1 VTERGQA
8 DALHHA
14 SCATR
19 PHARQRRA
27 MLAQP
32 TRHRNAGTLTPRA
45 AVAMLQTMRL
55 SDRKIDALA
64 DKIVR
69 WLEQNKD
76 IECLG
81 SSDAIRAAII
91 DEFRQ
96 EKELER
102 QLDEAVDRVMA
113 QNETRMRLEGID
125 VWVMRK
131 KIRQQ
136 LARERGIVL

>member
-1 VTERGQA
+1 
-8 DALHHA
+8 
-14 SCATR
+14 
-19 PHARQRRA
+19 
-27 MLAQP
+27 
-32 TRHRNAGTLTPRA
+32 
-45 AVAMLQTMRL
+45 MRL
-55 SDRKIDALA
+55 SDRKIEALA

-81 SSDAIRAAII
+81 SSDTIRAAVI

-113 QNETRMRLEGID
+113 QNESRMRLEGID

>member
-1 VTERGQA
+1 
-8 DALHHA
+8 
-14 SCATR
+14 
-19 PHARQRRA
+19 
-27 MLAQP
+27 
-32 TRHRNAGTLTPRA
+32 
-45 AVAMLQTMRL
+45 MRL
-55 SDRKIDALA
+55 SDRKIEALA
-64 DKIVR
+64 DKILR

-76 IECLG
+76 IQLLD
-81 SSDAIRAAII
+81 SSDVLRAAII

-102 QLDEAVDRVMA
+102 QLDEEVDRIMA